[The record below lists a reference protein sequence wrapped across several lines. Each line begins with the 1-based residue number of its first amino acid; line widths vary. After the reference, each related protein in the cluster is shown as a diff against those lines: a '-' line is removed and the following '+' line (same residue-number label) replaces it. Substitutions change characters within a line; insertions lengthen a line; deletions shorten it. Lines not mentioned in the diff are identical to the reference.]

1 MSPTPERGGFGRS
14 FRSELH
20 DAVATITHASIG
32 GSPWAD
38 EVECS
43 LDALKSAIDRAI
55 AADPILTEIFE
66 RRQSILIQREH
77 EPEDRP

>member
-1 MSPTPERGGFGRS
+1 MSGPNPGGFGRS

-20 DAVATITHASIG
+20 DSVGQIAHASIG

-38 EVECS
+38 EVEDS
-43 LDALKSAIDRAI
+43 LDALKSVIDRVI

-66 RRQSILIQREH
+66 RRQSIVIQRDY